1 MALDGAGCRS
11 FWELHGEEMLQSLR
25 KAADT
30 WAAKLLLI
38 IMVFAFGIWG
48 VQASIFAS
56 SNNAVVTVGD
66 QKVSDVEF
74 RIAFNNVVNT
84 ISQQFGTQLTLEQAK
99 MFGAEQMVYG
109 RLVSGAALD
118 QLADDMKLGL
128 SEERILTLIQQEPAF
143 TDPATGG
150 FSRDRMMAQ
159 LEAGRIRQE
168 DYLNSVTR
176 QAVRSQIVDAVSD
189 GFAAPQALT
198 DALKAYGNESRDV
211 DYLILGTSNIEP
223 ITSPADDVLAK
234 WFEAN
239 KDKYK
244 APEYRKFSYVK
255 LEPADI
261 ADMSAITDQ
270 AVQEDYEKRKD
281 SYRTPE
287 TRTIEQ
293 LTFADKAAADAA
305 AAKLA
310 AGTTFDQLVTEQGK
324 TPTDVLLGDFRQDT
338 MPTKPMADAA
348 FAVTSDG
355 GTTPVI
361 EGLVGPVILRVTNIR
376 PEVVK
381 SLDEVKDEIRKEL
394 ALVLANDEIENVYK
408 SFEDVRAS
416 GASLAESAQQ
426 QKLAVKTVDA
436 IDAEGKDMK
445 EAEIKDLP
453 AGQKLVNEAFKSE
466 VGVEPLPLTLE
477 NGGYVWFELLD
488 VIPARDRKLEEV
500 KDKAIA
506 DWSSEQQKAALA
518 KKAEEIVNLVKSG
531 KSFADA
537 AADQKLAVETKAGI
551 RRGGNDAVLGAAAIA
566 AAFEGP
572 KGYVAN
578 APAED
583 GNTQIVLQVRE
594 VNENAPADALENNE
608 AQVNELAEGAGQD
621 LLNQMVGELQAE
633 YGVSFN
639 RTLAEQL
646 MVQR

>member
-1 MALDGAGCRS
+1 
-11 FWELHGEEMLQSLR
+11 MLQSLR

-56 SNNAVVTVGD
+56 SSNAVVTVGD

-74 RIAFNNVVNT
+74 RIAFNNVVNM

-128 SEERILTLIQQEPAF
+128 SEDRILTLIQQEPAF
-143 TDPATGG
+143 KDPATGG

-189 GFAAPQALT
+189 GFAAPKVLT
-198 DALKAYGNESRDV
+198 DALKAYGNESRDI
-211 DYLILGTSNIEP
+211 DYLILGASNIEP
-223 ITSPADDVLAK
+223 VKPPVDDVLAK

-239 KDKYK
+239 KGKYK

-293 LTFADKAAADAA
+293 LTFADKAAAEAA

-324 TPTDVLLGDFRQDT
+324 IPTDVLLGDFRKDT
-338 MPTKPMADAA
+338 MPTKAMADAA
-348 FAVTSDG
+348 FGAKSDG
-355 GTTPVI
+355 ATTPVI

-426 QKLAVKTVDA
+426 QKLTVKTVDA
-436 IDAEGKDMK
+436 VDAEGKDMNG
-445 EAEIKDLP
+445 AEVKDLP
-453 AGQKLVNEAFKSE
+453 AGQKLVNEAFQSE

-500 KDKAIA
+500 KDKVTA
-506 DWSSEQQKAALA
+506 DWTAEQQRAALA
-518 KKAEEIVNLVKSG
+518 KKAEEIVSQVRGG
-531 KSFADA
+531 KSLADA

-551 RRGGNDAVLGAAAIA
+551 RRGGNDAVLGTAAIA

-572 KGYVAN
+572 KGHVAN
-578 APAED
+578 AAAEE

-594 VNENAPADALENNE
+594 VNENAPADALENND
-608 AQVNELAEGAGQD
+608 AQVNELAEGAGED
-621 LLNQMVGELQAE
+621 LLNQMVGELQVE

>member
-1 MALDGAGCRS
+1 
-11 FWELHGEEMLQSLR
+11 MLQSLR

-56 SNNAVVTVGD
+56 SSNAVVTVGD

-74 RIAFNNVVNT
+74 RIAFNNVVNM

-128 SEERILTLIQQEPAF
+128 SEDRILTLIQQEPAF
-143 TDPATGG
+143 KDPATGG

-189 GFAAPQALT
+189 GFAAPQVLT
-198 DALKAYGNESRDV
+198 DALKAYGNESRDI
-211 DYLILGTSNIEP
+211 DYLILGASNIEP
-223 ITSPADDVLAK
+223 VKPPVDDVLAK

-239 KDKYK
+239 KGKYK

-293 LTFADKAAADAA
+293 LTFADKAAAEAA

-324 TPTDVLLGDFRQDT
+324 IPTDVLLGDFRKDT
-338 MPTKPMADAA
+338 MPTKAMADAA
-348 FAVTSDG
+348 FGAKSDG
-355 GTTPVI
+355 ATTPVI

-426 QKLAVKTVDA
+426 QKLTVKTVDA
-436 IDAEGKDMK
+436 VDAEGKDMNG
-445 EAEIKDLP
+445 AEVKDLP
-453 AGQKLVNEAFKSE
+453 AGQKLVNEAFQSE

-500 KDKAIA
+500 KDKVTA
-506 DWSSEQQKAALA
+506 DWTAEQQRAALA
-518 KKAEEIVNLVKSG
+518 KKAEEIVSQVRGG
-531 KSFADA
+531 KSLADA

-551 RRGGNDAVLGAAAIA
+551 RRGGNDAVLGTAAIA

-572 KGYVAN
+572 KGHVAN
-578 APAED
+578 AAAEE

-594 VNENAPADALENNE
+594 VNENAPADALENND
-608 AQVNELAEGAGQD
+608 AQVNELAEGAGED
-621 LLNQMVGELQAE
+621 LLNQMVGELQVE

>member
-1 MALDGAGCRS
+1 
-11 FWELHGEEMLQSLR
+11 MLQSLR

-56 SNNAVVTVGD
+56 SSNAVVTVGD

-74 RIAFNNVVNT
+74 RIAFNNVVNM

-128 SEERILTLIQQEPAF
+128 SEDRILTLIQQEPAF
-143 TDPATGG
+143 KDPATGG

-189 GFAAPQALT
+189 GFAAPQVLT
-198 DALKAYGNESRDV
+198 DALKAYGNESRDI
-211 DYLILGTSNIEP
+211 DYLILGASNIEP
-223 ITSPADDVLAK
+223 VKPPVDDVLAK

-239 KDKYK
+239 KGKYK

-293 LTFADKAAADAA
+293 LTFADKAAAEAA

-324 TPTDVLLGDFRQDT
+324 TPTDVLLGDFRKDT
-338 MPTKPMADAA
+338 MPTKAMADAA
-348 FAVTSDG
+348 FGAKSDG
-355 GTTPVI
+355 ATTPVI

-426 QKLAVKTVDA
+426 QKLTVKTVDA
-436 IDAEGKDMK
+436 VDAEGKDMNG
-445 EAEIKDLP
+445 AEVKDLP
-453 AGQKLVNEAFKSE
+453 AGQKLVNEAFQSE

-488 VIPARDRKLEEV
+488 VIPARDRQLEEV
-500 KDKAIA
+500 KDKVTA
-506 DWSSEQQKAALA
+506 DWTAEQQRAALA
-518 KKAEEIVNLVKSG
+518 KKAEEIVSQVRGG
-531 KSFADA
+531 KSLADA

-551 RRGGNDAVLGAAAIA
+551 RRGGNDAVLGTAAIA

-572 KGYVAN
+572 KGHVAN
-578 APAED
+578 AAAEE

-594 VNENAPADALENNE
+594 VNENAPADALENND
-608 AQVNELAEGAGQD
+608 AQVNELAEGAGED
-621 LLNQMVGELQAE
+621 LLNQMVGELQVE

>member
-1 MALDGAGCRS
+1 
-11 FWELHGEEMLQSLR
+11 MLQSLR
-25 KAADT
+25 RAADT

-38 IMVFAFGIWG
+38 VMVFAFGIWG
-48 VQASIFAS
+48 VHASMFAGTS
-56 SNNAVVTVGD
+56 NAVVTVGD
-66 QKVSDVEF
+66 QKVSDSEF
-74 RIAFNNVVNT
+74 RIAFNNVVNM
-84 ISQQFGTQLTLEQAK
+84 ISQQFGTRLTLEQAK

-118 QLADDMKLGL
+118 QLAEDMKLGL
-128 SEERILTLIQQEPAF
+128 SEDRILTLIQQEPAF
-143 TDPATGG
+143 KDPATGA

-168 DYLNSVTR
+168 EYLNSVTQ
-176 QAVRSQIVDAVSD
+176 QAVRSQIVDAVAD
-189 GFAAPQALT
+189 GFAAPKVLTEALR
-198 DALKAYGNESRDV
+198 AYGNESRDI
-211 DYLILGTSNIEP
+211 DYLILGNANIDP
-223 ITSPADDVLAK
+223 VKPSSDDELAK

-239 KDKYK
+239 KANYK

-255 LEPADI
+255 LEPSDI
-261 ADMSAITDQ
+261 ADPSAISDE
-270 AVQEDYEKRKD
+270 AVKEDYERRKE

-293 LTFADKAAADAA
+293 LSFPDKAAAEAA

-324 TPTDVLLGDFRQDT
+324 TATDVLLGDFRKDT
-338 MPTKPMADAA
+338 LPTPTMAEAA
-348 FAVTSDG
+348 FGVKTEG
-355 GTTPVI
+355 GTTPVTD
-361 EGLVGPVILRVTNIR
+361 GLVGPVILRVTNIR

-381 SLDEVKDEIRKEL
+381 TLDEVKDEIRKEL

-426 QKLAVKTVDA
+426 QKLKVSTVEA

-445 EAEIKDLP
+445 DEEVKDLP
-453 AGQKLVNEAFKSE
+453 GGQKLVNEVFQSE
-466 VGVEPLPLTLE
+466 VGVEPLPLSLE

-500 KDKAIA
+500 RDRVVA
-506 DWSSEQQKAALA
+506 DWTAEQQKTALA
-518 KKAEEIVNLVKSG
+518 KKAADVVAQVKGG
-531 KSFADA
+531 KSLADA
-537 AADQKLAVETKAGI
+537 AAELKIAVEAKAGL
-551 RRGGNDAVLGAAAIA
+551 RRGANDPVLGVDAVA

-572 KGYVAN
+572 KGHVAN
-578 APAED
+578 AAAE
-583 GNTQIVLQVRE
+583 GGATQIVLQVRE
-594 VNENAPADALENNE
+594 VRENAPADALDNND
-608 AQVNELAEGAGQD
+608 AQIEELAQNAGQD
-621 LLNQMVGELQAE
+621 ILNQMIGELQVE